1 MGAAIKS
8 EDLEKV
14 SVTLYLR
21 MLDFRIEELMTTL
34 KLPSWTWNHANRE
47 FFSRVSEN
55 VPSPFALPHA
65 PTRRRTENT
74 RESRTFARP
83 PECRTP
89 TAAWD
94 LTCAPP
100 PALSS
105 FFLLLDRHDDHD
117 FSFFL
122 LERQPPRDDDER
134 ARDTHRPPAAP
145 PSSHPRTHRV

>member
-1 MGAAIKS
+1 VGAAFKS

-89 TAAWD
+89 TPAWD
-94 LTCAPP
+94 LMCARPSLPP
-100 PALSS
+100 RSLPSS
-105 FFLLLDRHDDHD
+105 FFLTPRDHD
-117 FSFFL
+117 CSFPP
-122 LERQPPRDDDER
+122 RNGGSPPRDDDEG
-134 ARDTHRPPAAP
+134 ARDTH
-145 PSSHPRTHRV
+145 